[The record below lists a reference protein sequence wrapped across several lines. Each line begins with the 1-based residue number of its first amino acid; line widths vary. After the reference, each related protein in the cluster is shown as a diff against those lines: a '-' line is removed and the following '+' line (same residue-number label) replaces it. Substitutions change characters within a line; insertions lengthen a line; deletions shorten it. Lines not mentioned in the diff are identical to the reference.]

1 MTVVDHAFAAGQYTC
16 ELHTSAALLISVF
29 GQPAHA
35 GAEVTSYRWQLNFE
49 EDGQARLF
57 TQSGGHP
64 TAATLLT
71 WRVEADCAAA
81 LARVEQALQ
90 AGENYYEGPLH
101 PELFIRRSR

>member
-1 MTVVDHAFAAGQYTC
+1 MTVVEHTFPAGQCTC

>member
-1 MTVVDHAFAAGQYTC
+1 MSSLEHASSSAPCTS

-57 TQSGGHP
+57 TQSGGNP

-90 AGENYYEGPLH
+90 AGENYYEGTLH